1 MYRGAEETIQLKAV
15 RSMGCVAGYRGVLK
29 IPKSG
34 VFAPTP
40 ASPLLPLSKTRPR
53 LLCQQHM
60 SLHSSTE
67 KLVTLNVQQTILHCI
82 ECQGGTG
89 VCWPTQSMAA
99 CTRIAPLACM
109 YYYISIHLDTSHQS
123 HRQQHV
129 SAVSANADRLIRVAG
144 NHQELYSWSGV
155 SG

>member
-1 MYRGAEETIQLKAV
+1 MYRGAEEMIQLKAV
-15 RSMGCVAGYRGVLK
+15 RSMGCVARYRAVLK

-40 ASPLLPLSKTRPR
+40 ASPLLLLLLSKTPPR
-53 LLCQQHM
+53 LLCQQLM

-67 KLVTLNVQQTILHCI
+67 KLVTLKVQQTILHCI
-82 ECQGGTG
+82 ECQGRTG

-109 YYYISIHLDTSHQS
+109 YYYISTHLDTSHQYR
-123 HRQQHV
+123 RQQHV

-144 NHQELYSWSGV
+144 NHQELYSWTG
-155 SG
+155 